1 MSEKQP
7 IHTYVGIIR
16 FRFEGIISANKRLA
30 PLDNLLKTM
39 QKYKFSANQKTK
51 TVPIIFFR
59 GVELHRRNSVIR
71 LFLMAFT
78 KKRGFRILESPFL
91 KNMVKCDSIIE
102 LS

>member
-1 MSEKQP
+1 VSEKQP

-51 TVPIIFFR
+51 TVPIIFSR
-59 GVELHRRNSVIR
+59 GGIS
-71 LFLMAFT
+71 LFQIAYT
-78 KKRGFRILESPFL
+78 KKE
-91 KNMVKCDSIIE
+91 DSIFWNP
-102 LS
+102 LF

>member
-51 TVPIIFFR
+51 TVPIIFSSCGITSQEFCYP
-59 GVELHRRNSVIR
+59 
-71 LFLMAFT
+71 AFSDGLY
-78 KKRGFRILESPFL
+78 KKRGFHFLESPFL
-91 KNMVKCDSIIE
+91 KNMVKCDSITE

>member
-1 MSEKQP
+1 VSEKQP

-51 TVPIIFFR
+51 TVPIIFFLV
-59 GVELHRRNSVIR
+59 VELHRRNSVIR
-71 LFLMAFT
+71 LFLMACT
-78 KKRGFRILESPFL
+78 KKE
-91 KNMVKCDSIIE
+91 DSIFWNPPF
-102 LS
+102 